1 MNNVFNGRF
10 IFVLVI
16 TAICILLTVPTARYF
31 VFVNG
36 LGETLT
42 AEQEV
47 QKRAFLDNPRVIKLG
62 LDLQGGVDFLIEVDT
77 DKMRENKLKG
87 LMEALRAEFERERVS
102 AVVRYVEDAAVLT
115 VALDD
120 AIDVNIAREVIE
132 EYSGMLAPD
141 DLGKLDGGTVTL
153 SMRGDVL
160 EAERKSAVEAALKTV
175 RRRID
180 EFGLTQPVV
189 VLQPPN
195 RIRVQIPGETNPDR
209 IRNGLLRTAHLEF
222 RMVHEDMA
230 RQVTPFIKPGTAFFN
245 TGVIKDEFLETIP
258 SPDGVGEITRLKADI
273 PGVPAGY
280 QLFLG
285 EDVKIAN
292 DGTRTVTSNLVYLL
306 KDRPELTG
314 EQLRRASVITDINA
328 IGKSPYQVTLEFDTE
343 GTEKFAEVTT
353 DNTGRQFAIVLDGL
367 VHSAP
372 SIDEPILFGRCQI
385 SGTFTQQEAQ
395 DLSLTLKAGALP
407 APLRVIEQN
416 TIGASLGRDSIV
428 DSTRSLVIGTI
439 LLAALMIF
447 IYRTAGFFA
456 ILAMMLNASMI
467 LAILSLM
474 GATLTLSGVG
484 GVLLTMGMALDA
496 NVLIYERL
504 REELN
509 NGKPIRA
516 AINTA
521 FERAFSVILDSN
533 ITSLLPALVLV
544 LFEIVEG
551 SVKGFWIALTI
562 GLIANV
568 YTGMTVTRAL
578 IEAWVAKYKTISVGK
593 FEPFKGLSVDWMKAG
608 TPALTVSGLLFVASI
623 GWMAAFGLNLGV
635 DFTGGVTATV
645 EYRDESVS
653 RAGIEEVLEKNFG
666 GDAQVV
672 KIVNKPLYQFTLQK
686 TDDKI
691 SIDDMRTKLETAMS
705 ESFGDKV
712 AIASVQSADPQLGGE
727 FLATAI
733 WMIAITMLIIM
744 GYLAVRFEWVMGATA
759 VGALAHDIIITMGIF
774 LALGHTMTLDI
785 VSALLIILGYA
796 INDRIVV
803 MDRIRELRNE
813 HPGKSYYDIT
823 NMAINLTL
831 SRTMLTGGS
840 VMGILLVMY
849 FFGGVGLKDFS
860 LILLIGIIM
869 GTFSSVYV
877 AAKMAEILITRRE
890 KATGVVGIQK
900 TKVVKMG
907 A

>member
-1 MNNVFNGRF
+1 MNNIFNGRL

-16 TAICILLTVPTARYF
+16 TAICVLLTIPTASYF
-31 VFVNG
+31 VFING
-36 LGETLT
+36 VGDELT
-42 AEQEV
+42 AQQET
-47 QKRAFLDNPRVIKLG
+47 QKREYLDNPRVIKLG

-77 DKMRENKLKG
+77 NKMRENKLNGSLEK
-87 LMEALRAEFERERVS
+87 LRSEFELERVS
-102 AVVRYVEDAAVLT
+102 ATVRHLVDQGVLT
-115 VALDD
+115 VTLDD
-120 AIDVNIAREVIE
+120 AIDINIAREVIE
-132 EYSGMLAPD
+132 AESGTLVAD
-141 DLGKLDGGTVTL
+141 DLAKLDGGTVTL
-153 SMRGDVL
+153 SVRSDVL
-160 EAERKSAVEAALKTV
+160 EVERKGAVEAALKTV
-175 RRRID
+175 RKRID

-189 VLQPPN
+189 TLQPPN
-195 RIRVQIPGETNPDR
+195 RIRVQIPGESDPVR
-209 IRNGLLRTAHLEF
+209 IRKGLLRTAQLEF
-222 RMVHEDMA
+222 RMVHENQPSLVA
-230 RQVTPFIKPGTAFFN
+230 PFIKPGTN
-245 TGVIKDEFLETIP
+245 VYGTGVIKDEFLEKVP
-258 SPDGVGEITRLKADI
+258 SADGIGEITRLKADI
-273 PGVPAGY
+273 AGVPAGY

-292 DGTRTVTSNLVYLL
+292 DGTRTVTPNLVYLL

-314 EQLRRASVITDINA
+314 ERLRRASVITDVNA
-328 IGKSPYQVTLEFDTE
+328 IGKSPFQVTLEFDGQ

-372 SIDEPILFGRCQI
+372 SIDEPILYGRCQI

-395 DLSLTLKAGALP
+395 DLALTLKAGALP
-407 APLRVIEQN
+407 APLRIIEQN
-416 TIGASLGRDSIV
+416 SIGASLGRDSIV
-428 DSTRSLVIGTI
+428 DSTRSLIIGTI
-439 LLAALMIF
+439 LLAALMVF

-456 ILAMMLNASMI
+456 ILAMILNAAMI

-578 IEAWVAKYKTISVGK
+578 IEAWVTKYKTISVGT
-593 FEPFKGLSVDWMKAG
+593 FEPFKGMNWDWMKFG
-608 TPALTVSGLLFVASI
+608 NPALMVSGLVFLASL
-623 GWMAAFGLNLGV
+623 GFMAVNGLNLGV

-645 EYRDESVS
+645 QYNSDDVTRV
-653 RAGIEEVLEKNFG
+653 GLEETLDKQFG
-666 GDAQVV
+666 EAQVV
-672 KIVNKPLYQFTLQK
+672 KIVNKPLYQFTLAK
-686 TDDKI
+686 KDD
-691 SIDDMRTKLETAMS
+691 STSLEDMRSKIEKTLADTYGE
-705 ESFGDKV
+705 KV
-712 AIASVQSADPQLGGE
+712 TIASVQSSDPQLGSE
-727 FLATAI
+727 FFATAM
-733 WMIAITMLIIM
+733 WMIIITMVIIM

-759 VGALAHDIIITMGIF
+759 VGALAHDIVITLGIF
-774 LALGHTMTLDI
+774 LVLGHTVTLDI

-813 HPGKSYYDIT
+813 HPGMSYYDVT
-823 NMAINLTL
+823 NLAINRTM

-840 VMGILLVMY
+840 VIGILLVMY
-849 FFGGVGLKDFS
+849 LFGGAGLQDFS

-877 AAKMAEILITRRE
+877 AAKMSELVITRRE
-890 KATGVVGIQK
+890 KATGVVGMPQK
-900 TKVVKMG
+900 VKVVKMS